1 MISKRKVCATSLLLL
16 AAGTTLAAG
25 SPGVGPSLKA
35 FLKRWPR
42 AAASRSKLFHQ
53 LTRALC

>member
-1 MISKRKVCATSLLLL
+1 MIRIKVCAITCSCRLLEPRWQPEAL
-16 AAGTTLAAG
+16 A
-25 SPGVGPSLKA
+25 SSRSLKA
-35 FLKRWPR
+35 FLKRGPR